1 MVSVK
6 EIIPVLLFL
15 SAGFLQA
22 AEVTAKLSADSIPV
36 GQGVMLSV
44 NVSGGRLSGE
54 PEIPIVDNLII
65 NSQGTSQSIQIINGD
80 ITRSLTYNYVV
91 GSNTE
96 GTYEIPAIRLTVD
109 GKQVLTKLLKLKVVA
124 AADAQ
129 PKGMKGDEEEQ
140 ELVDYGRLTMQM
152 VEKDRKHVYPGEIA
166 PIKIQAYFP
175 ATSGVS
181 LKGAPRPEGSAFT
194 LHNLSTEPEQT
205 NAVIDGK
212 RYLVV
217 TWFGGLSATKAGR
230 YPASIV
236 IEGTVTIRDTTARRR
251 RAPSAFNDPFF
262 DDFFAPMIRKD
273 IKLTTDSENNEVEV
287 VELPQDGRPDNFT
300 GAIGK
305 FVFESVTIPSLLQ
318 TGDPCR
324 IEAVLKGEGNFSL
337 LSAPQPIPGAEWKS
351 YSGTTEFEAGDV
363 ASFGGRKAFSYS
375 AVPLVPGD
383 KEVELSYSYFDPDLA
398 EYIEVRSTPQKVT
411 ISGEIVTNPSLEDS
425 KPQVQASPSLP
436 QLAPLATS
444 AGGVRSYDPLTVK
457 AWFIPV
463 MASCGLIALCV
474 LGFGWWRAKEV
485 DLAKRSKQELDRAVQ
500 VALSDTEKAVSAGN
514 AVAFFSAAREALSL
528 CVADKKGINPE
539 AVTAADL
546 AGMEDESI
554 VRIFTEADRVDYSG
568 RKYAA
573 ADLAGWKVKL
583 DTVMNTLTSNKKN
596 KTR

>member
-15 SAGFLQA
+15 CAGFLQA

-65 NSQGTSQSIQIINGD
+65 NSQGTSQNIQIINGD

-129 PKGMKGDEEEQ
+129 SKGMKGDE
-140 ELVDYGRLTMQM
+140 
-152 VEKDRKHVYPGEIA
+152 
-166 PIKIQAYFP
+166 AYFP

-205 NAVIDGK
+205 SAVIDGK

-305 FVFESVTIPSLLQ
+305 FVFESVTIPSSLQ

-583 DTVMNTLTSNKKN
+583 DTVMNTLTSNKNN